1 MATDLASRG
10 LDIPEVQL
18 VINHNVPSATKNYV
32 HRVGR
37 TARAGRRGRAL
48 TLVTPHDVKL
58 LQAVEAMALAP
69 GTKMEEEV
77 GGSSK
82 DALDNDVSKI
92 IKESPI
98 LLCHRDP
105 ILKLEYL
112 KIGF

>member
-77 GGSSK
+77 GGRSK

-98 LLCHRDP
+98 LLCHRGP

-112 KIGF
+112 KSGF

>member
-77 GGSSK
+77 GGSSRRLGQRCLK
-82 DALDNDVSKI
+82 NYKRITNFAVSQG
-92 IKESPI
+92 SNSQT
-98 LLCHRDP
+98 
-105 ILKLEYL
+105 
-112 KIGF
+112 